1 MLKLPAP
8 SQGLYLTDLVAIQ
21 GRGWTLQSAEW
32 QRYFCSV
39 KSRPVGCPIPAAV
52 PGFSLTSR
60 FFVEFVP
67 SSFCKS
73 NFNLVSDFVF
83 LIDARPGP
91 NKGSS
96 VLKSSNCL

>member
-8 SQGLYLTDLVAIQ
+8 YSQGLYLTDLVAIQ
-21 GRGWTLQSAEW
+21 GRGWTLLSAEW

-52 PGFSLTSR
+52 PGFSLASH
-60 FFVEFVP
+60 FLEFAP

-73 NFNLVSDFVF
+73 NLDLVSDFVF